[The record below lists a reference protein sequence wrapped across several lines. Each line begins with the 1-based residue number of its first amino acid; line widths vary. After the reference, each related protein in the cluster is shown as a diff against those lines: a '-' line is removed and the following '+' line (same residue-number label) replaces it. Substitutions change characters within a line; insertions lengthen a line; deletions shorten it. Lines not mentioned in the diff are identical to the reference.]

1 MRSHPT
7 DVERRFGWRLRDR
20 NLGLRLPGGQAD
32 FVELDGAQHQGSNAD
47 RVRSQHL
54 SRIGFDVVRF

>member
-1 MRSHPT
+1 VAAARSQPY
-7 DVERRFGWRLRDR
+7 
-20 NLGLRLPGGQAD
+20 
-32 FVELDGAQHQGSNAD
+32 FVCLEAKLIIEVDGAQYQGSNAD